1 MGVND
6 KGVGVQAVLKQSKQ
20 FSHALEWCLIASL
33 LIHAAIMF
41 TLPKPDYDLPPPK
54 KQEIQIELVKEPPP
68 VIPVVQPEPVKPEP
82 IKPEPPK
89 PEPAK
94 PQPVKSEPKPVEQ
107 KPAVPQK
114 SISSP
119 DTPTEAPRVV
129 NESPA
134 PAVIAAKPTAGESKP
149 EVVAPANPSPAP
161 APEPAKASGPSE
173 GDIEAARNAFRS
185 AAHRELKKNQRYPR
199 IAQDRGIEGDV
210 KLSINLD
217 DHGNVTGIEVVESSG
232 NKSLDDAAIAAAQ
245 KSQLKQHFTD
255 ILRGKINNIIVT
267 VSFKLSS

>member
-1 MGVND
+1 M
-6 KGVGVQAVLKQSKQ
+6 
-20 FSHALEWCLIASL
+20 IASL

-68 VIPVVQPEPVKPEP
+68 APVVPVTPPEPVKPVP
-82 IKPEPPK
+82 TKPEPVK
-89 PEPAK
+89 PTPIK
-94 PQPVKSEPKPVEQ
+94 QEPKPVEHKPVMPQ
-107 KPAVPQK
+107 KTVTTTEPVAENRPVVESPTPAVITAKP
-114 SISSP
+114 S
-119 DTPTEAPRVV
+119 PTEA
-129 NESPA
+129 
-134 PAVIAAKPTAGESKP
+134 KP
-149 EVVAPANPSPAP
+149 EVVAPPPAP
-161 APEPAKASGPSE
+161 TPPPEPAKATGPSE

-232 NKSLDDAAIAAAQ
+232 NKALDDAALAAAQ
-245 KSQLKQHFTD
+245 KSQLKPHFNE

-267 VSFKLSS
+267 VSFKLAS

>member
-20 FSHALEWCLIASL
+20 FSHGLEWCLIASL

-68 VIPVVQPEPVKPEP
+68 APVVPVTPPEPVKPVP
-82 IKPEPPK
+82 TKPEPVK
-89 PEPAK
+89 PT
-94 PQPVKSEPKPVEQ
+94 PVKQEPKPVEH
-107 KPAVPQK
+107 KPVMPQK
-114 SISSP
+114 TV
-119 DTPTEAPRVV
+119 TPTEPVSENRPVV
-129 NESPA
+129 ESPT
-134 PAVIAAKPTAGESKP
+134 PAVITAKPSPSETKP
-149 EVVAPANPSPAP
+149 EVVAPPPAP
-161 APEPAKASGPSE
+161 TPPPEPAKATGPSE

-232 NKSLDDAAIAAAQ
+232 NKALDDAALAAAQ
-245 KSQLKQHFTD
+245 KSQLKPHFNE

-267 VSFKLSS
+267 VSFKLAS